1 MSQAATVDG
10 LRLDMPG
17 GWWVWKYDDSAFHRN
32 QFQNFAGGSKAVD
45 AVALAMDDTLWLI
58 EIKDYRRHRRSKPA
72 SVFVEV
78 AEKVRATLAGLATAR
93 TRASD
98 QDERNRAAQAMRCGR
113 IRVALQLAQPVKPSR
128 LFPQVV
134 DPVDAEMQLRRAVRA
149 IDPHAL
155 CATGS
160 IDDHRLPWRSA
171 TMPASGKG
179 VKG

>member
-1 MSQAATVDG
+1 MSQAAMIDG
-10 LRLDMPG
+10 VRLEMPG

-45 AVALAMDDTLWLI
+45 AVALAADETLWLI

-72 SVFVEV
+72 SVFDEV
-78 AEKVRATLAGLATAR
+78 AAKVRATLAGLATAR
-93 TRASD
+93 TRAND
-98 QDERNRAAQAMRCGR
+98 QDERNMAAAAMRCR
-113 IRVALQLAQPVKPSR
+113 HIRVALQLAQPVKPSR

-134 DPVDAEMQLRRAVRA
+134 DPVDAEMQLRRAVKA

-155 CATGS
+155 CATGA

-171 TMPASGKG
+171 AMPGGAST
-179 VKG
+179 